1 MTDLFRQLRPMKL
14 FASLRLLLCVA
25 TLAPLLSACSD
36 TIRLTK
42 TVHDSPDRYV
52 LLNARYGEDV
62 SWAAKPFAHP
72 LVMEEQD
79 WARLLA
85 GLSVKPRRGLLSIG
99 MAPDAREAF
108 DKEERQYLARY
119 LAEGFATARSDQWVE
134 FFLSRRRD
142 HDLVEITSG
151 AFFATSDRIHLVLAN
166 YRHALSMPF
175 IQEQI
180 RHDPLRPAGE
190 SFYEVVPGP
199 YHSVQA
205 VAGHM
210 NRPLFSHLS
219 DVDIQYRAVLSS
231 SKSPRTGQD
240 EFQARS
246 GNSESRPDQIQER
259 LKTLQKLLAQGL
271 ITKDEYQAQ
280 RQRILNSL

>member
-1 MTDLFRQLRPMKL
+1 MKP

-25 TLAPLLSACSD
+25 TLVPLFSSCTE

-42 TVHDSPDRYV
+42 AVHESPDRYV
-52 LLNARYGEDV
+52 MLNARYGEDV
-62 SWAAKPFAHP
+62 SWVAKPFAHP

-85 GLSVKPRRGLLSIG
+85 GISVKPRRGLLSIG

-119 LAEGFATARSDQWVE
+119 LAEGFAKARPDQWVE

-151 AFFATSDRIHLVLAN
+151 AFFSTSDRIHLVLAN

-175 IQEQI
+175 IQEQM
-180 RHDPLRPAGE
+180 RHDPVRPAGE

-199 YHSVQA
+199 YQSVQA
-205 VAGHM
+205 VAGNM

-219 DVDIQYRAVLSS
+219 DVDIQYRAILSS
-231 SKSPRTGQD
+231 SRAPRTGQD
-240 EFQARS
+240 DFNAQS
-246 GNSESRPDQIQER
+246 GSSESQPDQIRER
-259 LKTLQKLLAQGL
+259 LKMLQKLWEQGL
-271 ITKDEYQAQ
+271 ITKEEYQAQ

>member
-1 MTDLFRQLRPMKL
+1 MTL
-14 FASLRLLLCVA
+14 FASLRLLLCTA
-25 TLAPLLSACSD
+25 TLIPLFSSCTE

-42 TVHDSPDRYV
+42 AVHDSPDRYV

-85 GLSVKPRRGLLSIG
+85 GLSVKPRKGLLSIG
-99 MAPDAREAF
+99 MTPDAREAF
-108 DKEERQYLARY
+108 DREERQYLARY
-119 LAEGFATARSDQWVE
+119 LAEGFAKARPDQWVE

-142 HDLVEITSG
+142 HDLAEVTSG

-175 IQEQI
+175 IQEQM
-180 RHDPLRPAGE
+180 RHDPVRPAGE
-190 SFYEVVPGP
+190 SFYEVTPGP

-205 VAGHM
+205 VAGNM

-219 DVDIQYRAVLSS
+219 DVDIQYRAALSS
-231 SKSPRTGQD
+231 SSRPRTEQN
-240 EFQARS
+240 ELNAQAAD
-246 GNSESRPDQIQER
+246 SENQSDQVRER
-259 LKTLQKLLAQGL
+259 LNRLQKLWEQGL
-271 ITKDEYQAQ
+271 ITKEEYQTQ

>member
-1 MTDLFRQLRPMKL
+1 MTL
-14 FASLRLLLCVA
+14 FASLRLLLCAA
-25 TLAPLLSACSD
+25 TLIPLFSSCTE

-42 TVHDSPDRYV
+42 AVHDSPDRYV

-85 GLSVKPRRGLLSIG
+85 GLSVKPRKGLLSIG
-99 MAPDAREAF
+99 MTPDAREAF
-108 DKEERQYLARY
+108 DREERQYLARY
-119 LAEGFATARSDQWVE
+119 LAEGFAKARPDQWVE

-142 HDLVEITSG
+142 HDLAEVTSG

-175 IQEQI
+175 IQEQM

-190 SFYEVVPGP
+190 SFYEVTPGP

-205 VAGHM
+205 VAGNM

-231 SKSPRTGQD
+231 PTT
-240 EFQARS
+240 ARAEQ
-246 GNSESRPDQIQER
+246 GESRAQSGSTENQPDQIRER
-259 LKTLQKLLAQGL
+259 LKTLQKLLEHGL

>member
-1 MTDLFRQLRPMKL
+1 MMDLFWQPGPMKPL
-14 FASLRLLLCVA
+14 TCLRLLLCVA
-25 TLAPLLSACSD
+25 AVVTLFSSCTE

-42 TVHDSPDRYV
+42 AVHESPDRYV
-52 LLNARYGEDV
+52 MLNARYGEDV

-72 LVMEEQD
+72 LVMEEKD

-85 GLSVKPRRGLLSIG
+85 GIAVKPRRGLLSIG
-99 MAPDAREAF
+99 MAPDVREAF

-119 LAEGFATARSDQWVE
+119 LAEGFARARPDQWVE

-142 HDLVEITSG
+142 NDLVEITSG

-175 IQEQI
+175 IQEQM
-180 RHDPLRPAGE
+180 RHDPVRPAGE
-190 SFYEVVPGP
+190 SFYEVAPGP
-199 YHSVQA
+199 YQSVQA
-205 VAGHM
+205 VAGNM

-219 DVDIQYRAVLSS
+219 DVDIQYRAILSS
-231 SKSPRTGQD
+231 SRAPRTGQD
-240 EFQARS
+240 DFDVPS
-246 GNSESRPDQIQER
+246 GSQSQPDQVRER
-259 LKTLQKLLAQGL
+259 LQALQKLWEQGL
-271 ITKDEYQAQ
+271 ITKEEYQAQ

>member
-1 MTDLFRQLRPMKL
+1 MTDLFWRPRPMKP

-25 TLAPLLSACSD
+25 TLVPLFSSCTE

-62 SWAAKPFAHP
+62 SWAVKPFAHP

-119 LAEGFATARSDQWVE
+119 LAEGFATARPDQWVE

-180 RHDPLRPAGE
+180 RHDPVRPAGE
-190 SFYEVVPGP
+190 SFYEVVPGS

-205 VAGHM
+205 VAGNM

-231 SKSPRTGQD
+231 SNRPRAEQD
-240 EFQARS
+240 EFNAQS
-246 GNSESRPDQIQER
+246 GSSESQSDQIRER
-259 LKTLQKLLAQGL
+259 LKRLQKLWEQGL
-271 ITKDEYQAQ
+271 ITKEEYQAQ

>member
-1 MTDLFRQLRPMKL
+1 MTP
-14 FASLRLLLCVA
+14 FASLRLLLCIA
-25 TLAPLLSACSD
+25 ILAPLVGACTE

-42 TVHDSPDRYV
+42 AIHESPDRYV

-108 DKEERQYLARY
+108 DKEEQQYLARY
-119 LAEGFATARSDQWVE
+119 LAEGFAQARPDQWVE

-142 HDLVEITSG
+142 NDLIEITSG
-151 AFFATSDRIHLVLAN
+151 AFFAASDRIHLVLAN

-175 IQEQI
+175 IQEQM
-180 RHDPLRPAGE
+180 RHDPVRPAGE
-190 SFYEVVPGP
+190 PFYEVVPGP

-205 VAGHM
+205 VAGNM

-219 DVDIQYRAVLSS
+219 DVDIQYRAILSS
-231 SKSPRTGQD
+231 SKTPRTEQG
-240 EFQARS
+240 EFHAQS
-246 GNSESRPDQIQER
+246 GSSESQPDHIRER
-259 LKTLQKLLAQGL
+259 LKRLQKLWEQSL
-271 ITKDEYQAQ
+271 ITKEEYQTQ